1 MSNPHTDKLAK
12 PQSNSLKLTTTICWL
27 ISVVDSNVR
36 NATVDGTYRLYE
48 IHNTIPYLY
57 RGNTVIDVDCS
68 WYQWRPRRDCIRLIL
83 RNSEVPFL
91 STNIGIS
98 YITNIER

>member
-12 PQSNSLKLTTTICWL
+12 PQSNSLLLTTTQSRL
-27 ISVVDSNVR
+27 ISVVDANVR

-48 IHNTIPYLY
+48 IHNTSPYLY

-68 WYQWRPRRDCIRLIL
+68 WYQWRPRRGCIRLIL
-83 RNSEVPFL
+83 RNGEVPFL
-91 STNIGIS
+91 SINIGIS